1 MQPSTTSAARP
12 SPAWSVLAAIS
23 LCHLIN
29 DMMQSMLSALY
40 PLLEAEFSL
49 KYWQIGM
56 LTLAFQ
62 GTASVLQP
70 VVGLITDRN
79 PMPRSLPAGM
89 AATFI
94 GIWLLAFAPG
104 FALVV
109 LGAGVIGIGSA
120 VFHPESSRV
129 TRLASSGRYG
139 TAQSIFQVG
148 GNSGAAIGP
157 LLAALIVA
165 PFGRPAVAWFSAF
178 AALGIVLLYR
188 VGNWAEGK
196 RRSATSTVS
205 KTLPLSR
212 NRTIKTISILL
223 VLVFS
228 KYVYQASLSSFL
240 TLFVIQ
246 RFDIDQQTAMLIL
259 AVFMAGTAIGVMMGG
274 MVADRIGTRT
284 VIWFSIL
291 GVLPFTLALPHAG
304 LYTTGVLVFLIGLIL
319 SSAFP
324 AIVVYA
330 QELMPGRTGLVAGL
344 FFGLAFGIAGIAA
357 VVLGLWA
364 DMTDINL
371 VYQACA
377 WLPVLGIVAFFL
389 PEPQEFATP

>member
-1 MQPSTTSAARP
+1 
-12 SPAWSVLAAIS
+12 
-23 LCHLIN
+23 
-29 DMMQSMLSALY
+29 MMQSMLSALY
-40 PLLEAEFSL
+40 PLLEAEFAL
-49 KYWQIGM
+49 QYWQIGL

-70 VVGLITDRN
+70 VVGLITDKN
-79 PMPRSLPAGM
+79 PMPKSLPFGM

-104 FALVV
+104 YALVV
-109 LGAGVIGIGSA
+109 IGAGVVGIGSA

-129 TRLASSGRYG
+129 TRLASAGRYG

-148 GNSGAAIGP
+148 GNSGAAVGP
-157 LLAALIVA
+157 LLAAMIVA

-178 AALGIVLLYR
+178 AALGILMLYR
-188 VGNWAEGK
+188 VGNWAEGR
-196 RRSATSTVS
+196 RRSTAATIS

-212 NRTIKTISILL
+212 NRTIQTIGVLL

-240 TLFVIQ
+240 TLYVIKK
-246 RFDIDQQTAMLIL
+246 FGIDQQSAMIIL
-259 AVFMAGTAIGVMMGG
+259 ALFMGGTAIGVMMGG
-274 MVADRIGTRT
+274 LLADRIGTRV

-291 GVLPFTLALPHAG
+291 GVLPFTLALPYAG
-304 LYTTGVLVFLIGLIL
+304 LHMTGVLVFVIGLIL

-357 VVLGLWA
+357 VILGLWA
-364 DMTDINL
+364 DLTDINL

-377 WLPVLGIVAFFL
+377 WLPALGIVAFFL
-389 PEPQEFATP
+389 PKPQEFTSK